1 MPCVISTRNGWVL
14 GQKEF
19 RKVLPLSHNVQKQ
32 LDWDFMECANPSRD
46 SVVRCEQKKQLP
58 MQQKTQNIRWSEN
71 LAFYWRFGFFVRR
84 PSTGTGSFGQK
95 MPACSKNRR
104 WHPPILGRGK
114 SAGFSPLTFRLLEC
128 GAVGD
133 WMEKGRILERN
144 LWNLAAEGTFS
155 EARLRPKEK
164 LHLRW
169 GSG

>member
-1 MPCVISTRNGWVL
+1 MGGFWGKKNLEKCS
-14 GQKEF
+14 
-19 RKVLPLSHNVQKQ
+19 PLSHNVQKQ
-32 LDWDFMECANPSRD
+32 LDWDFMECANPRLGC
-46 SVVRCEQKKQLP
+46 SVWTKETIANAAENP
-58 MQQKTQNIRWSEN
+58 NIRWSEN

-104 WHPPILGRGK
+104 WHPPILRRGK

-169 GSG
+169 GGG